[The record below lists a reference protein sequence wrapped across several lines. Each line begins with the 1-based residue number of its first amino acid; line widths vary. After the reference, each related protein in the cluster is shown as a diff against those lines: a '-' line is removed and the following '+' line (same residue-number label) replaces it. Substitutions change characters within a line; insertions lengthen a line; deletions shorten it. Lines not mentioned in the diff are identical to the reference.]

1 MKNNRIYR
9 TYGLTDK
16 EIKMLSEMSKH
27 ESVSMSAIVRKSIVS
42 QYKKFKRKQKNEKF
56 DL

>member
-1 MKNNRIYR
+1 MKNKRIYR